1 MNKTWEQIVQSFST
15 IPFFFVGSGLTR
27 RYYNLPSWQELLTY
41 FANRISNDAFSF
53 QSYLQSN
60 NNNYEKAGKAIE
72 HDFNKKWFENPNF
85 RTNSVYILETVQSG
99 TSPFKAEVAH
109 YIKENSQLNTQYSDE
124 INLLRKLTTNNI
136 SGFITTNYDTFLENI
151 APEYK
156 VYVGQEELIFS
167 AIQEIG
173 EIFKIHGSITLPSSI
188 VITDEDYKNFDAKCA
203 YLAAKL
209 MTIFMEYPII
219 FIGYSVNDANIR
231 KILQSIV
238 TCLSPEN
245 MQKLADRFIF
255 IKHNSNIN
263 DHIDISYQT
272 MVFDK
277 QKSIVMTQLE
287 TNNFKLIFEALK
299 EKRAGLPVR
308 ILRLLKN
315 EFYNYTITHS
325 PTKHV
330 YVSAYDENI
339 PDDQICFSIGQ
350 DSNIALKGLVGITV
364 DQFYKSILF
373 DDVIPFSPDQ
383 ILKSAVPQLLRQNPK
398 LPLFKYL
405 SQAQEPHLDVSKKVK
420 ICTFDSLLST
430 SIKKYRERKYFPDRS
445 VNGIVKQY
453 TNNSVMDNRAL
464 EYLSYLKENEIN
476 ITELEIF
483 LKNFLIENP
492 NVFSASNFSQSVKTN
507 LRRLIR
513 IYDFLKYYSLV
524 Q

>member
-60 NNNYEKAGKAIE
+60 NNNYEKAGQAIE
-72 HDFNKKWFENPNF
+72 HDFNKKWFETPDF
-85 RTNSVYILETVQSG
+85 RTNSVDILESVQSG
-99 TSPFKAEVAH
+99 TSPFKAEVAY

-124 INLLRKLTTNNI
+124 INLLRELTTNNI
-136 SGFITTNYDTFLENI
+136 SGFITTNYDTFLETI

-238 TCLSPEN
+238 TCLSQEN
-245 MQKLADRFIF
+245 MQKLTDRFIF

-308 ILRLLKN
+308 ILRLLKD

-330 YVSAYDENI
+330 YVSAYDPNI
-339 PDDQICFSIGQ
+339 SDDQICFSIGQ
-350 DSNIALKGLVGITV
+350 DSHTVIKGLVGITAE
-364 DQFYKSILF
+364 QWYKDVLLGNIL
-373 DDVIPFSPDQ
+373 PFSADD
-383 ILKSAVPQLLRQNPK
+383 ILTHAFQKLVKSNNT
-398 LPLFKYL
+398 LPIFKYL
-405 SQAQEPHLDVSKKVK
+405 SQAQIPHTDILEKNKVNNFDDLISSYYKKHRNNSH
-420 ICTFDSLLST
+420 IT
-430 SIKKYRERKYFPDRS
+430 DRT
-445 VNGIVKQY
+445 VNGIRNANTV
-453 TNNSVMDNRAL
+453 NNIIDPKAVYYLQFLSEDEILVNDL
-464 EYLSYLKENEIN
+464 EK
-476 ITELEIF
+476 F
-483 LKNFLIENP
+483 LKDYIQQTPDILSENFKE
-492 NVFSASNFSQSVKTN
+492 SNQKSMFK
-507 LRRLIR
+507 RLIR
-513 IYDFLKYYSLV
+513 IYDWLKYHK
-524 Q
+524 